1 VVFFTIEMTLKITA
15 YGFKYYWY
23 VNWNKFDFIIVI
35 MSLVSL
41 NENLLETLNFNPT
54 ALRIIRV
61 SRLLRMVKTS
71 EGLRTLLKTLFMS
84 LGNILNTA
92 ALLMLIFF
100 TFSVAGMSLFGK
112 VPAGEFIGENVSFT
126 SFYLAMMTLWRAS
139 TGESWN
145 GIMHDCFESQGL
157 ISVIFWLMF
166 QLIAFFIF
174 MNVFIAVIGESFND
188 NQATEDENDIL
199 ALKKK
204 DIKAFQNTWAKYNPM
219 GELYMRTI
227 RLPDFL
233 RELPPPL
240 GYQGIRIEESKLN
253 KIIFCLNIRD
263 HLGRVYYP
271 EVMWTIFHSIAGM
284 NDDKVLNCEQIINIL
299 KLVKSKYK
307 GLGKKVNLDSL
318 CGNKYY
324 RKELTAIKYIQA
336 MKILTKWRNFKVIKA
351 KNKDQLGING
361 FNGDGN
367 EDNNDNRPKQAENKL
382 YQESANENPRLNQ
395 NYQGNQPELSEQ
407 LEPYE
412 NNSGS
417 YGTENQA
424 RVKQTRLNN
433 INKAIDRNANLNRD
447 NEGRSRSGNNQ
458 RGGSSNRGRAQQYV
472 QEDSYGEEGEQPGPR
487 SGNRNAL
494 PEDSFEEMD
503 NESADQDM
511 PVTERNPMSGRQKQ

>member
-1 VVFFTIEMTLKITA
+1 MTAIIINTIFLCIDYHGKPPELVTLLYQANLSFVAFFTIELTLKITA

-35 MSLVSL
+35 LSLVAL
-41 NENLLETLNFNPT
+41 EEKLLTQMNFNVT

-84 LGNILNTA
+84 LGNIINTA
-92 ALLMLIFF
+92 ALLMLILF
-100 TFSVAGMSLFGK
+100 TFSVAGMSLFGSIEDSETINK
-112 VPAGEFIGENVSFT
+112 NTNFKT
-126 SFYLAMMTLWRAS
+126 FYQSMMALARAS

-145 GIMHDCFESQGL
+145 AIMHACLEDQGP
-157 ISVIFWLMF
+157 IAIVYWLLF

-284 NDDKVLNCEQIINIL
+284 NDEKVLNCEQIANIL
-299 KLVKSKYK
+299 KIVKNKYK

-336 MKILTKWRNFKVIKA
+336 MKILTKWRLFK
-351 KNKDQLGING
+351 
-361 FNGDGN
+361 
-367 EDNNDNRPKQAENKL
+367 
-382 YQESANENPRLNQ
+382 
-395 NYQGNQPELSEQ
+395 
-407 LEPYE
+407 
-412 NNSGS
+412 
-417 YGTENQA
+417 
-424 RVKQTRLNN
+424 
-433 INKAIDRNANLNRD
+433 
-447 NEGRSRSGNNQ
+447 
-458 RGGSSNRGRAQQYV
+458 
-472 QEDSYGEEGEQPGPR
+472 
-487 SGNRNAL
+487 
-494 PEDSFEEMD
+494 
-503 NESADQDM
+503 
-511 PVTERNPMSGRQKQ
+511 